1 MQDKEL
7 STEELIAQD
16 VGARLPEGLMAHVI
30 AGLALLWSLFQLWIA
45 SPLPFIFRVGVL
57 NDTETRAIHLAFALL
72 LAFLAYPA
80 FKRSPRNRVPLVDI
94 ALGLVAA
101 ASAAYLYIFYQ
112 QLALRPGSLT
122 TADLVTACIG
132 IPLLLEATRRALGP
146 PLAIIALVFLV
157 YSLAG
162 PYMPGFLAH
171 RGVSFTALANHQWIT
186 TEGVFGIALGV
197 STSFVFLF
205 VLFGAL
211 LERAGAG
218 HYFIQLAF
226 SMLGHM
232 RGGPAK
238 AAVVSSALTGMISGS
253 SIANVVT
260 TGTFTIP
267 MMKKVGF
274 SKEKAGAV
282 EVASSVNGQIMPPV
296 MGAAAFL
303 MVEYV
308 GIPYVEIIKHAFL
321 PATIS
326 YIALLYI
333 VHLEALKQGMQP
345 IGNHQPKPWLRR
357 LTGFAFGA
365 ALVSGL
371 SLAVYYG
378 LGWLKPAL
386 GDYVLPGISVLL
398 AAAYFGLLKVA
409 ASNPPLPA
417 EDPNKP
423 LTELPQTRSVL
434 LSGLHFLLPVV
445 VLVWCLMVER
455 LSPGLSA
462 FWGSVM
468 LVIILLTQRPLL
480 SWLRA
485 DQGATHGGFVD
496 GVVDLR
502 EGLISGARNM
512 IGIGIATAAAG
523 VIVGAVSQ
531 TGVGLVLADVVEVLS
546 MGNLMLML
554 LFTAV
559 FSLILGM
566 GLPTTANYIVVS
578 SLMAPVVVALGQ
590 QNGLIVPL
598 IAVHLFV
605 FYFGIMADV
614 TPPVGLASFAAAA
627 VSKGDP
633 IKTGI
638 TAFYYSLRT
647 AALPFLF
654 IFNTD
659 LLLIDVGFWH
669 GVLIFLVATGAM
681 LIFAAGTQGYFLVRS
696 RWYEGVLLLLVA
708 FTLFRPGFWMD
719 IVHDPYRDIPP
730 AQLAQALG
738 SVDENSQLQ
747 LRIRGEDA
755 VGDAREFALLLPVP
769 SGASGEE
776 RLEKLGLMTYEEGG
790 KVLVDSVTFGSPAAE
805 AGLEFDQEILV
816 VRAPTD
822 RWAKEWMWLP
832 GLLVFGLVVWLQRRR
847 ARKQTPGSDNPAQR
861 PQPSH

>member
-1 MQDKEL
+1 MQQTQQQEAL
-7 STEELIAQD
+7 SAEELIAQD
-16 VGARLPEGLMAHVI
+16 VGARLPVGTMSWII
-30 AGLALLWSLFQLWIA
+30 AGLALIWSLFQLWIA
-45 SPLPFIFRVGVL
+45 SPLPFSLGIGVL
-57 NDTETRAIHLAFALL
+57 NDTETRSIHLAFAIL
-72 LAFLAYPA
+72 LAYLVFPA
-80 FKRSPRNRVPLVDI
+80 MRSSPRDRVPLGDI
-94 ALGLVAA
+94 ALGLIGAAVA
-101 ASAAYLYIFYQ
+101 SYLFIMYE
-112 QLALRPGSLT
+112 QLAQRPGNLT
-122 TADLVTACIG
+122 TMDFVVACIG
-132 IPLLLEATRRALGP
+132 IPLLLEAARRALGP
-146 PLAIIALVFLV
+146 ALAVIAIVFLA

-162 PYMPGFLAH
+162 PWMPSLLAH
-171 RGVSFTALANHQWIT
+171 RGVSLHALANHQWIT

-226 SMLGHM
+226 SLLGHL

-238 AAVVSSALTGMISGS
+238 AAVVASALTGVISGS

-267 MMKKVGF
+267 MMKRVGF

-321 PATIS
+321 PAAIS

-333 VHLEALKQGMQP
+333 VHLEALKLGMQP
-345 IGNHQPKPWLRR
+345 IGNRQPRPWLRR

-365 ALVSGL
+365 ALISGL
-371 SLAVYYG
+371 SMAVYYG

-386 GDYVLPGISVLL
+386 GDYALPGISVLL
-398 AAAYFGLLKVA
+398 AAAYLGLLKIA
-409 ASNPPLPA
+409 ASNEPLPS
-417 EDPNKP
+417 EDPDKP
-423 LTELPQTRSVL
+423 LDELPETRAVL

-468 LVIILLTQRPLL
+468 LIIILLTQRPLL
-480 SWLRA
+480 NWLRT
-485 DQGATHGGFVD
+485 DGKHDYGSFTD

-502 EGLISGARNM
+502 EGLIAGARNM
-512 IGIGIATAAAG
+512 IGIGIATATAG
-523 VIVGAVSQ
+523 IIVGAVSQ
-531 TGVGLVLADVVEVLS
+531 TGVGLVLADLVEFLS
-546 MGNLMLML
+546 MGNLLLML
-554 LFTAV
+554 LLTALL
-559 FSLILGM
+559 SLILGM

-578 SLMAPVVVALGQ
+578 SLLAPVIVTLGQ

-659 LLLIDVGFWH
+659 LLLINVDFVH
-669 GVLIFLVATGAM
+669 GVLIFIVATIAM
-681 LIFAAGTQGYFLVRS
+681 LIFAAATQGYFLVKS
-696 RWYEGVLLLLVA
+696 RWYESMLLLLVA

-719 IVHDPYRDIPP
+719 MLHDPYRDAAP
-730 AQLAQALG
+730 AELAQTMGQVEAE
-738 SVDENSQLQ
+738 ST
-747 LRIRGEDA
+747 LRLRMEGEDA
-755 VGDAREFALLLPVP
+755 VGKLRRFTVLLPVP
-769 SGASGEE
+769 DGASGED
-776 RLEKLGLMTYEEGG
+776 RLTKLGIQTYEQDG
-790 KVLVDSVTFGSPAAE
+790 KILIDSVTFGSQAAE
-805 AGLEFDQEILV
+805 LGLEMDQQILSV
-816 VRAPTD
+816 KAPTE
-822 RWAKEWMWLP
+822 RWPKELMWLP
-832 GLLVFGLVVWLQRRR
+832 GFLLFGAVIWLQRRR
-847 ARKQTPGSDNPAQR
+847 QAR
-861 PQPSH
+861 